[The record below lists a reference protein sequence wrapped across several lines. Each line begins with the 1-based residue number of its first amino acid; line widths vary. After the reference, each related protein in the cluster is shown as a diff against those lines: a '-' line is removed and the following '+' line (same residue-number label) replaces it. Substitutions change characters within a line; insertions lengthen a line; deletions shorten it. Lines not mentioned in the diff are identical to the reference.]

1 GAFGRGGKGPHLGV
15 RSSGSGATFPSAPLP
30 TFDRLPLKLVTGP
43 ANAAK
48 AGSVL
53 GEFRARL
60 DEEPLLVVPRIED
73 IDHHQRDL
81 AGGGALFGGH
91 VVRFSWLFEEIANRC
106 GFSARRASRL
116 QVELIAEQAVRRT
129 RLAALSRSAGRP
141 GFARA
146 ATRLFAELERSRVE
160 PARLAAA
167 LKKWA
172 PERQ

>member
-1 GAFGRGGKGPHLGV
+1 M
-15 RSSGSGATFPSAPLP
+15 GATFPSAPLP

-60 DEEPLLVVPRIED
+60 DEEPLLVVPRMDD

-81 AGGGALFGGH
+81 AGDGALLGGH
-91 VVRFSWLFEEIANRC
+91 VVRFAWLFEEIARRC
-106 GFSARRASRL
+106 AYSARRASRL
-116 QVELIAEQAVRRT
+116 QVELIAEQATKRT
-129 RLAALSRSAGRP
+129 RLLALSASAQRP

-146 ATRLFAELERSRVE
+146 AVRLFAELERSRVDTG
-160 PARLAAA
+160 RLA
-167 LKKWA
+167 
-172 PERQ
+172 